1 MLDRGSRLIAPVA
14 QLERAPG
21 FEPVGR
27 RFESCRARQWLS
39 LTGNN
44 GPVAQ
49 LVEQLT
55 LNQLVQGSN
64 PCRPTREIKGL
75 TQIGLGPFF
84 LGTFYIIPIPYNNW
98 NPNTSQ
104 MGAKAVKLAFE
115 GIQFL
120 LGSHSSGLFA
130 LISLERTGQI

>member
-1 MLDRGSRLIAPVA
+1 MS
-14 QLERAPG
+14 
-21 FEPVGR
+21 F
-27 RFESCRARQWLS
+27 LS
-39 LTGNN
+39 PSFPNIPLFQYSSIPILQYLL

-84 LGTFYIIPIPYNNW
+84 LGTLYIIPIPYNNW
-98 NPNTSQ
+98 DPNTSQ
-104 MGAKAVKLAFE
+104 MGAKAV
-115 GIQFL
+115 
-120 LGSHSSGLFA
+120 
-130 LISLERTGQI
+130 